1 MPVVLG
7 NTSIT
12 GIAAGGL
19 PNGVITRP
27 LMGYPGAVLQSVFV
41 QTRTQAS
48 YTAPVT
54 GNGTNIA
61 LMNLTITPQKAGNR
75 IVLRWMLHCEA
86 NDHNLV
92 YIVTR
97 NDVLLPDTTNASN
110 NRWAG
115 IGTNNYTSAGN
126 TDSTPVLDT
135 IQFIDNNSLATAST
149 YRLLIRSSNATART
163 YFLNRAAGSAGADS
177 NEAGASSG
185 VAYEINV

>member
-7 NTSIT
+7 NTNIT

-27 LMGYPGAVLQSVFV
+27 LIGYPGAVLQRVFV
-41 QTRTQAS
+41 RTRTQAS
-48 YTAPVT
+48 YSAPVT

-75 IVLRWMLHCEA
+75 IILEWMLGHECHW
-86 NDHNLV
+86 DVV
-92 YIVTR
+92 YTITR
-97 NDVLLPDTTNASN
+97 NDVLLPDATNGSN

-115 IGTNNYTSAGN
+115 IGTNNYTSDGN

-149 YRLLIRSSNATART
+149 YRLLIRSSNSTART
-163 YFLNRAAGSAGADS
+163 YFLNRAAGNAGADGH
-177 NEAGASSG
+177 EAGVSSG

>member
-7 NTSIT
+7 NTNIT

-27 LMGYPGAVLQSVFV
+27 LIGYPGAILQTVTT

-61 LMNLTITPQKAGNR
+61 LLNLTITPQKAGNR

-86 NDHNLV
+86 NDHNVV

-97 NDVLLPDTTNASN
+97 NDVLLPDTTNGSN

-115 IGTNNYTSAGN
+115 IGHKMYDGNYS
-126 TDSTPVLDT
+126 STPVLDT

-149 YRLLIRSSNATART
+149 YKLLIRSSNATART